1 MVLFFEHEHFNHY
14 FIESRYI
21 FGVKGDFVVLRAFPS
36 RYTICWFHIFK
47 FFMKFLKFWNCSLL
61 SFHICNPCYQCVLQH
76 VQLLVVEF
84 VTYCQKY
91 SLIKRDKNHW
101 SIYKSII
108 NSPIGFDIVS
118 TMSTLHQDIVDAT
131 LYRRWA
137 RLFRRCFNVVQR
149 CFYVFSTPWSDFV
162 STLCNLKNL
171 TSDFVFIFNVRST
184 LFHRSS
190 TTLKQHWPTLKC
202 WVDWSFASKSSWER
216 QLSVFNKFIK
226 KAPNY
231 FSLSAAVFH
240 FSSMN

>member
-101 SIYKSII
+101 SIYKSIF

-118 TMSTLHQDIVDAT
+118 TTSKLHQDIVDT
-131 LYRRWA
+131 MLHRRWA
-137 RLFRRCFNVVQR
+137 RLFRRCFNVMQC
-149 CFYVFSTPWSDFV
+149 CFDGFSTLWSDFV
-162 STLCNLKNL
+162 STLY
-171 TSDFVFIFNVRST
+171 NVEKPDVGFC
-184 LFHRSS
+184 FHFQRQINVISPLIHNIE
-190 TTLKQHWPTLKC
+190 TTLIRRWNVGWT
-202 WVDWSFASKSSWER
+202 
-216 QLSVFNKFIK
+216 KFLQVRVREK
-226 KAPNY
+226 DN
-231 FSLSAAVFH
+231 
-240 FSSMN
+240 